1 MHVLAVDGNSMA
13 HRAFHAV
20 ADEERVGAWVTGT
33 VARMLATAW
42 AYGPYDGVVV
52 AFDHRVNRRKL
63 EDPGYKA
70 HRDDTDPD
78 LRAHLERLP
87 EHLAG
92 CGFTVVCEEGAEAD
106 DLLATA
112 ADGAT
117 AAGWRCTVL
126 SSDRDLTALVSD
138 TVTLLRPR
146 GTMTDLQVTT
156 PPVVEATYGVRPEQY
171 TDFAALRGDPSD
183 GLVGCHG
190 IGPKTAARLLRDY
203 GSIPGIYAELTNLPP
218 RLEAQLRAGRAEVER
233 NLWLMAPIPGLEVD
247 VEAAVAAGVRPDTVE
262 DALRGLGEE
271 RAAGHLRGAIERP
284 PLPPLP
290 PTPDPTDLA
299 AVPPPP
305 APLPPTRVRAD
316 VAALDGEQ
324 VALF

>member
-1 MHVLAVDGNSMA
+1 VV
-13 HRAFHAV
+13 
-20 ADEERVGAWVTGT
+20 ER
-33 VARMLATAW
+33 
-42 AYGPYDGVVV
+42 
-52 AFDHRVNRRKL
+52 DHPVNRRKL

-78 LRAHLERLP
+78 LRAHLDRLP
-87 EHLAG
+87 GHLEG
-92 CGFTVVCEEGAEAD
+92 CGFTVVLEEGTEAD
-106 DLLATA
+106 DLLAAA
-112 ADGAT
+112 ADACT
-117 AAGWRCTVL
+117 EAGWRCTVL

-156 PPVVEATYGVRPEQY
+156 PEVVEETYGVRPEQY

-218 RLEAQLRAGRAEVER
+218 RWEAQLRAGRAEVER
-233 NLWLMAPIPGLEVD
+233 NLWLMAPIPGLTVD
-247 VEAAVAAGVRPDTVE
+247 VAAAVAAGVRADVVE
-262 DALRGLGEE
+262 EGLRSLGEE
-271 RAAGHLRGAIERP
+271 RAASHLRGAIERP

-290 PTPDPTDLA
+290 PMPPMPTEGRPTA
-299 AVPPPP
+299 
-305 APLPPTRVRAD
+305 PTRAV
-316 VAALDGEQ
+316 VVVEESEQ